1 MIVGGWTV
9 IANFMDLHQL
19 PNKFGEVI
27 HIIQLD
33 LESKGEAEKVMISFL
48 YRRSEIRHHK

>member
-19 PNKFGEVI
+19 PNKFGEVT

-33 LESKGEAEKVMISFL
+33 LESKGEAEKVISFL